1 LSKTGST
8 PQPSGCFDGRVWLS
22 DPAGPRQPTHPASG
36 TLDTMLPLWFVLVA
50 LAGWVNQQQR
60 DVIDYL

>member
-1 LSKTGST
+1 VAFR
-8 PQPSGCFDGRVWLS
+8 SGR
-22 DPAGPRQPTHPASG
+22 AQAAAHPASG